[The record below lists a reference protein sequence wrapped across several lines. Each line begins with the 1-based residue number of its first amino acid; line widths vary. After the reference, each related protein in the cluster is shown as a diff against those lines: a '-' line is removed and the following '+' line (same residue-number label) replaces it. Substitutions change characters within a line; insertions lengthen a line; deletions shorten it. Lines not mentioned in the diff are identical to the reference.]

1 MLEIDCKHLLFDK
14 RSKTFIGKLRD
25 ITYPHG
31 GQHYSLSAPIRVF
44 GNTESKTFHFA
55 RTDADPDG
63 PYYYYSFVD
72 SDNVNGL
79 YSLELYSRDADMIA
93 RWNSLRGKQHETTSR
108 SHHMVGIY

>member
-31 GQHYSLSAPIRVF
+31 GQYHSLNTPIRVF

-55 RTDADPDG
+55 RTDEDPDG
-63 PYYYYSFVD
+63 PYYYGYMDIIYGV
-72 SDNVNGL
+72 
-79 YSLELYSRDADMIA
+79 YSLELYSKDDDMIA
-93 RWNSLRGKQHETTSR
+93 RWNSLRGELHETTSR
-108 SHHMVGIY
+108 

>member
-55 RTDADPDG
+55 RTDEDPDG
-63 PYYYYSFVD
+63 PYYYGYMDIIYGV
-72 SDNVNGL
+72 
-79 YSLELYSRDADMIA
+79 YSLELYSKDDDMIA
-93 RWNSLRGKQHETTSR
+93 RWNSLRGELHETTSR
-108 SHHMVGIY
+108 

>member
-25 ITYPHG
+25 IIYPHG

-55 RTDADPDG
+55 RTDEDPDG
-63 PYYYYSFVD
+63 PYYYSFVD
-72 SDNVNGL
+72 SDNINGL
-79 YSLELYSRDADMIA
+79 YSLELYSKDDDMIA
-93 RWNSLRGKQHETTSR
+93 RWNSLRGEELYETTSR
-108 SHHMVGIY
+108 

>member
-79 YSLELYSRDADMIA
+79 YSLELYSKDADMIA
-93 RWNSLRGKQHETTSR
+93 RWNSLRRGELHETVSR
-108 SHHMVGIY
+108 

>member
-55 RTDADPDG
+55 RTDKDPDG
-63 PYYYYSFVD
+63 PYYYSYVGSEHYGV
-72 SDNVNGL
+72 
-79 YSLELYSRDADMIA
+79 YSLELYSKDADMIA

-108 SHHMVGIY
+108 SHHMVGIH

>member
-14 RSKTFIGKLRD
+14 RSKTFIGKMRNL
-25 ITYPHG
+25 
-31 GQHYSLSAPIRVF
+31 HYLHSQSYRLNTPIRVF

-55 RTDADPDG
+55 RTDEDPDG
-63 PYYYYSFVD
+63 PYYHSFVD

-93 RWNSLRGKQHETTSR
+93 RWNSLRHG
-108 SHHMVGIY
+108 

>member
-31 GQHYSLSAPIRVF
+31 GQHYSLNTPIRVF

-55 RTDADPDG
+55 RTDEDPDG
-63 PYYYYSFVD
+63 PYCYGYMDIIHGV
-72 SDNVNGL
+72 
-79 YSLELYSRDADMIA
+79 YSLELYSRNADMIA
-93 RWNSLRGKQHETTSR
+93 RWNSLRHG
-108 SHHMVGIY
+108 

>member
-44 GNTESKTFHFA
+44 GNATSKTFHFDHA
-55 RTDADPDG
+55 DEDPDG
-63 PYYYYSFVD
+63 PYYYSCLD
-72 SDNVNGL
+72 IIKTIIANDTHGP
-79 YSLELYSRDADMIA
+79 YSLELYSKDDDMIA
-93 RWNSLRGKQHETTSR
+93 RWYSLRGEELYETTSR
-108 SHHMVGIY
+108 

>member
-25 ITYPHG
+25 ITFPHG
-31 GQHYSLSAPIRVF
+31 GQHYSLNTPIRVF

-55 RTDADPDG
+55 RTDKDPDG
-63 PYYYYSFVD
+63 PYYYSFVE

-79 YSLELYSRDADMIA
+79 YSLELYSKDDAMAD
-93 RWNSLRGKQHETTSR
+93 RWNSLRGEQYETTSR
-108 SHHMVGIY
+108 

>member
-25 ITYPHG
+25 ITFPHG
-31 GQHYSLSAPIRVF
+31 GQYHSLNTPIRVF

-55 RTDADPDG
+55 RTDKVPDG
-63 PYYYYSFVD
+63 PYYYSFVE

-79 YSLELYSRDADMIA
+79 YSLELYSKEDAMAD
-93 RWNSLRGKQHETTSR
+93 RWYSLRRGE
-108 SHHMVGIY
+108 